1 VADTARF
8 ENGLSGALAMA
19 VQGDAAAGQG
29 GNGQKRGEDGER
41 AGAVCPEQ
49 IVVKRIVQAE
59 APAAAAPVV

>member
-1 VADTARF
+1 MADTAGF
-8 ENGLSGALAMA
+8 ENGHPEALVMA

-59 APAAAAPVV
+59 APAAAAPVI